1 MPAQASRQSL
11 HLLRAQL
18 SGLLWFDLWQDPS
31 ILGWSA
37 RLLASVFALL
47 LMVSS
52 QGCSSRKAKALEPLS
67 APSWRVDL
75 PVPGFAPAS
84 VALPLGTNQ
93 PRPIVAVLH
102 GAADRAE
109 WQCGSFR
116 GVLGGQVF
124 ILCPQG
130 VARPE
135 LGQLFGLGNVDD
147 TARELRAALGA
158 LKARFGGHVAPSP
171 ILLVGYGEGAAHA
184 AELARQEPGFFARV
198 ALVAGDPSAFT
209 PSATSIFARG
219 GGKRVLFV
227 CTTAACSDE
236 AGMRARL
243 LTRAGATAKSVQHEL
258 GPFLDQRFTDA
269 LKGDLAWLIDGDTRF
284 AKLRR

>member
-1 MPAQASRQSL
+1 
-11 HLLRAQL
+11 
-18 SGLLWFDLWQDPS
+18 LWFDLWQDPT
-31 ILGWSA
+31 ILGSFA
-37 RLLASVFALL
+37 RLSTSALTLL
-47 LMVSS
+47 LIVGS

-67 APSWRVDL
+67 APSWRIDL
-75 PVPGFAPAS
+75 PVPGFEPAS
-84 VALPLGTNQ
+84 LALPLGTNQ

-116 GVLGGQVF
+116 GVLGGRVF

-135 LGQLFGLGNVDD
+135 LGPRFGLGSVDD

-158 LKARFGGHVAPSP
+158 LKARFGAHVAPSP

-184 AELARQEPGFFARV
+184 AELARQEPSFFARV
-198 ALVAGDPSAFT
+198 ALVGGDPTAFT
-209 PSATSIFARG
+209 PSATTIFARG

-227 CTTAACSDE
+227 CTTTTCNDE

-243 LTRAGATAKSVQHEL
+243 LTRAGATAKSVRHEL
-258 GPFLDQRFTDA
+258 GPFLDQRFTDT

-284 AKLRR
+284 APPRR